1 MHDYSMRTSW
11 NSLVAITLVST
22 VAGCATRPTSAPFVI
37 AVRGVGPDCT
47 TTVGGR
53 QVTADELRT
62 IGQQESKRTQ
72 VAQIETDMAQT
83 PYRCI
88 GGTIYRL
95 QEAGFRDVRFGAQP
109 PAKR

>member
-1 MHDYSMRTSW
+1 MHHHSVRTFR
-11 NSLVAITLVST
+11 NLLVAIMLAST
-22 VAGCATRPTSAPFVI
+22 GSGCVTRAPSTPFI
-37 AVRGVGPDCT
+37 ITVRGAGAECA

-95 QEAGFRDVRFGAQP
+95 QEAGFRDVRFGTQP
-109 PAKR
+109 AAKR